1 MNIAVINLKS
11 ISKNIL
17 KIFFTILS
25 LLIIIKL
32 IFANVCCIREVLSFN
47 FCSTIYTS
55 LISFKNEEDKMVN
68 FLTPIKIMYPFITPR
83 SQENN
88 PNDSEKDD
96 LSNDHES
103 INISKNV
110 QVEAVSEKNIS
121 ESYNM
126 TYSNVKIKNQS
137 NYELTENLLSLED
150 MVTINKNKVL
160 IYHTHTCESYT
171 PSEKYNYTMTGN
183 YRTTDNNYNVVRLR

>member
-32 IFANVCCIREVLSFN
+32 IFVNVCCIREVLSFN
-47 FCSTIYTS
+47 FCSAIYTS
-55 LISFKNEEDKMVN
+55 LISFKNEEDKMVD

-88 PNDSEKDD
+88 SNDSEKDD
-96 LSNDHES
+96 LANNQET
-103 INISKNV
+103 ITISKNV